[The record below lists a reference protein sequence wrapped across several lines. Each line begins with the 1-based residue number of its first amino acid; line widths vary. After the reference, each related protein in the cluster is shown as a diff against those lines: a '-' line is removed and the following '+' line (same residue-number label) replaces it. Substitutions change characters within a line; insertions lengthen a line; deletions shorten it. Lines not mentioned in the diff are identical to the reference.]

1 MRKISRRDF
10 VQSSTLVLGGTGLSA
25 AADTDTL
32 TPKKLRNMFVHHV
45 YFWAK
50 NPGNAEE
57 RARLLKG
64 LQTLTGIEVVKMSHI
79 GVPATTN
86 RSVIDTSYAFSLLLI
101 FDNLQ
106 HQEAYQV
113 HPIHV
118 KFVEDC
124 ASLWEKVIV
133 YDSVDAQP

>member
-1 MRKISRRDF
+1 MKKISRRDF
-10 VQSSTLVLGGTGLSA
+10 VQSSTLVLAGTGLAS

-32 TPKKLRNMFVHHV
+32 TPKKLKNMFVHHV

-64 LQTLTGIEVVKMSHI
+64 LQTLTGIEVIKMSHI

-113 HPIHV
+113 HPTHV
-118 KFVEDC
+118 KFVEEC

>member
-1 MRKISRRDF
+1 MKKISRRNF
-10 VQSSTLVLGGTGLSA
+10 VQSSSLVLAGTSMA
-25 AADTDTL
+25 AASDTL
-32 TPKKLRNMFVHHV
+32 TPKNLKKMFVHHV

-50 NPGNAEE
+50 NPDNAAE

-64 LQTLTGIEVVKMSHI
+64 LQTLTSIEVIKLSHI

-101 FDNLQ
+101 FDSLKS
-106 HQEAYQV
+106 QEAYQV

-118 KFVEDC
+118 KFVEEC
-124 ASLWEKVIV
+124 SGLWEKVIV
-133 YDSVDAQP
+133 YDSVDA